1 MANVSSWADI
11 VEALNGATGDITLN
25 LTQDINLYYE
35 VDYVYGIRPLYIPDG
50 CNLTIEG
57 NGHQI
62 INLTNDIDTIGG
74 IFMTNSLNAT
84 SVELRNVDFVNL
96 VLNNA
101 ALVYCKNTE
110 DELEVYN
117 CGFEGKRY
125 GTSYLFDSAGL
136 QGNFI
141 GCFFDIPWIGT
152 GQNPQKYT
160 SLVTN
165 AAGSSGTANVTNYE
179 AKYCWFREHY
189 TNWTI
194 KTWSYT
200 NVNKTDNSTLWS
212 FFFIKLN
219 GCYIDGDMTMTN
231 DNHSGHSTHIPID
244 VVHHPNRVYIPTK
257 MSFFDVNVSCIGTR
271 TIADYGSFFGL
282 YINKL
287 YNENNQFIAN
297 WELAYDT
304 SSGGN
309 YPRPII
315 ATQKEAASENWLR
328 DSGFAI

>member
-35 VDYVYGIRPLYIPDG
+35 VDYVYGIQPLYIPDG

-62 INLTNDIDTIGG
+62 INLTNAIGTIGG

-84 SVELRNVDFVNL
+84 TVELRDVDFVNL

-101 ALVYCKNTE
+101 ALIYCKNAS
-110 DELEVYN
+110 DEFTVYH

-125 GTSYLFDSAGL
+125 GTSYLFDVPSAH
-136 QGNFI
+136 FT

-165 AAGSSGTANVTNYE
+165 ATSYTSSYTTNYE
-179 AKYCWFREHY
+179 AEYCW
-189 TNWTI
+189 
-194 KTWSYT
+194 
-200 NVNKTDNSTLWS
+200 L
-212 FFFIKLN
+212 
-219 GCYIDGDMTMTN
+219 
-231 DNHSGHSTHIPID
+231 
-244 VVHHPNRVYIPTK
+244 
-257 MSFFDVNVSCIGTR
+257 
-271 TIADYGSFFGL
+271 GS
-282 YINKL
+282 
-287 YNENNQFIAN
+287 
-297 WELAYDT
+297 
-304 SSGGN
+304 
-309 YPRPII
+309 R
-315 ATQKEAASENWLR
+315 LR
-328 DSGFAI
+328 